1 MFSEKIF
8 KAYDIRGEFGK
19 DFDASFAKKLGGV
32 LVGYLGAKKL
42 VISRDTRSSSG
53 DIAKEVIDGIV
64 SAGCDIIDLG
74 TTSAPLFYFGVINE
88 GADGGVMVTSSHL

>member
-19 DFDASFAKKLGGV
+19 DFDKEFAKKLGNV
-32 LVGYLGAKKL
+32 LANHLGAKKL

-74 TTSAPLFYFGVINE
+74 TACDPAPSG
-88 GADGGVMVTSSHL
+88 